1 MGKFHMGQESAETY
15 KVQQT
20 KVFQDR
26 RILPSPF
33 RYAREGE
40 GELSFTVVGYGWLS
54 LNEAVKVLRG
64 PAMSGIVGGVQTSL
78 PEWNLFAACTQ
89 CQV

>member
-1 MGKFHMGQESAETY
+1 MQKHT

-33 RYAREGE
+33 RYAREAE
-40 GELSFTVVGYGWLS
+40 GELTFTVVGYGWLS

-64 PAMSGIVGGVQTSL
+64 RAMSDIVEGYKQACLNGIYSQHVPNARSRL
-78 PEWNLFAACTQ
+78 C
-89 CQV
+89 